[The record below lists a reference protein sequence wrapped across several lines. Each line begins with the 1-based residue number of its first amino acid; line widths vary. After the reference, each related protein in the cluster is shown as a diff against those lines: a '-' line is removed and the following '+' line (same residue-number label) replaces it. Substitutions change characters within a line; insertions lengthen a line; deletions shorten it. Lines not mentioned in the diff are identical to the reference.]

1 MKKTGFLLMT
11 FLFFSQSLFSY
22 EIQVGEKLKYE
33 VKVNGL
39 RLGTLTL
46 EVEEMDKDFFEIV
59 GKTDFLKIPLLPDMN
74 FDFGC
79 LIAKEGGLPKQYYTQ
94 RKGEPKKTYYFDQDK
109 GKVIY
114 PDHKVFAIPL
124 ETHNLISG
132 FYCIRG
138 VKTKKTEVIKVHH
151 KEKNILV
158 RPEVEEKEKTE
169 TVFGEV
175 LAILVRSG
183 KVSAFNSRFEVWLSP
198 NEERIPLRVKG
209 IVANVFEFGAVLI
222 GYEKP

>member
-46 EVEEMDKDFFEIV
+46 EVEETDKDFFEIV

-79 LIAKEGGLPKQYYTQ
+79 LIAKESGLPKQYYTQ
-94 RKGEPKKTYYFDQDK
+94 RKGEPKKTYYFDQD
-109 GKVIY
+109 
-114 PDHKVFAIPL
+114 
-124 ETHNLISG
+124 
-132 FYCIRG
+132 
-138 VKTKKTEVIKVHH
+138 
-151 KEKNILV
+151 
-158 RPEVEEKEKTE
+158 
-169 TVFGEV
+169 
-175 LAILVRSG
+175 
-183 KVSAFNSRFEVWLSP
+183 
-198 NEERIPLRVKG
+198 
-209 IVANVFEFGAVLI
+209 
-222 GYEKP
+222 